1 MMGRPVSLLLCVLVV
16 VLALMPVLVVGYLL
30 SGLGGDRLFP
40 GIFAGLMI
48 GALVILATDLL
59 LLVGALAVADV
70 VRYGGGKGAERSE
83 SSLDGDADRDRILA
97 ERDG

>member
-1 MMGRPVSLLLCVLVV
+1 MGRPVSILLYVLVA

-30 SGLGGDRLFP
+30 SGLGGDLLFP
-40 GIFAGLMI
+40 RIFVGLMV

-59 LLVGALAVADV
+59 LLVGTLAVADV
-70 VRYGGGKGAERSE
+70 VRHGGGKGAERSE
-83 SSLDGDADRDRILA
+83 SSVDDDADRDRMMA

>member
-1 MMGRPVSLLLCVLVV
+1 MGRPVSILLYVLVA

-30 SGLGGDRLFP
+30 SGLGGDLLFP
-40 GIFAGLMI
+40 RIFAGLMV

-70 VRYGGGKGAERSE
+70 MRHGSGNGAGRRE
-83 SSLDGDADRDRILA
+83 SSGDDDADRDRMVA
-97 ERDG
+97 ERNG